1 MQKTPGHGLP
11 LRSTITTGLL
21 AKFMSLF
28 VGLSLGGAVLAAAPA
43 APAVQ
48 QVELQTSMG
57 QIVLELDHDKAPK
70 SVDNFLAYVKSG
82 FYKGTIFHRVIDGF
96 MVQGG
101 GYTAKMVSK
110 PTRKPVPNEAQN
122 RLKNVPYSIAMA
134 RTSDPDSATSQ
145 WFINV
150 ADNDALDYPGRDGYG
165 YTVFGKV
172 IKGMD
177 VVDKIRAVP
186 VSDSGAYENVPVKP
200 ITILSATVLKTPLK
214 TPDTAEAV
222 K

>member
-1 MQKTPGHGLP
+1 MQKTPGRGLP
-11 LRSTITTGLL
+11 FPSTATARLM

-28 VGLSLGGAVLAAAPA
+28 VGLSLGGAVMAAPA
-43 APAVQ
+43 APATQ
-48 QVELQTSMG
+48 QVELKTSMG
-57 QIVLELDHDKAPK
+57 EIVLELDHDKAPK

-96 MVQGG
+96 MIQGG
-101 GYTAKMVSK
+101 GYTAKMTSK
-110 PTRKPVPNEAQN
+110 ATRKPVPNEAKN
-122 RLKNVPYSIAMA
+122 GLKNVPYSIAMA
-134 RTSDPDSATSQ
+134 RTGDPDSATSQ
-145 WFINV
+145 FFINV

-186 VSDSGAYENVPVKP
+186 VADAGPYENVPVKP
-200 ITILSATVLKTPLK
+200 ITIVSATVLKTPIVA
-214 TPDTAEAV
+214 DAV